1 MSIEYKALASE
12 LIAKENRKNIIME
25 VFDRFSVNC
34 INSNN
39 NK

>member
-12 LIAKENRKNIIME
+12 LLAKENRKNIIME
-25 VFDRFSVNC
+25 VFDHFSVNC